1 MSESVRERAS
11 VKSASGRARP
21 RLIVISPAP
30 LKSTLGNSITAQR
43 YARIFRSLGWNV
55 RIARTYHGEPAD
67 CIVGLHAKKS
77 AKAILAF
84 RRRYPERFAI
94 VVLTGTDLYRDIS
107 RAALAQ
113 QALKAA
119 DRLVTLQ
126 PEGIA
131 ELPRALRKKTVAIV
145 QSVEAVPRIARSHNK
160 ALTVCVIG
168 HLRHEKDPL
177 RAAYAVRKWGSDATV
192 RVIQAGKFLAPRF
205 ERLVEREMARN
216 PRYRYVGE
224 LSRANAMRLLARSDV
239 LAQSSRMEGGA
250 NTVCEAIACGIPVIA
265 SRISGNVGILG
276 AGYPGFYR
284 CGDTEGLRALLQ
296 RAIADPQFLATLRKA
311 VIALKPLVRPERE
324 RRAWRA
330 VLPVNGQ
337 RSP

>member
-1 MSESVRERAS
+1 M
-11 VKSASGRARP
+11 
-21 RLIVISPAP
+21 
-30 LKSTLGNSITAQR
+30 
-43 YARIFRSLGWNV
+43 
-55 RIARTYHGEPAD
+55 
-67 CIVGLHAKKS
+67 HAKKS